1 MFHQSFQTISLLC
14 FAIGA
19 SADLYSLVATIP
31 WAPGTPSSTDQS
43 AIYNGTYYLSDRTN
57 KGVHVVSL
65 ANKTQI
71 GFISGFVTGLTNGTL
86 TPAISGPDGIVV
98 LANRNEMYVG
108 DGDGTIKVI
117 NLFTN
122 AIVAN
127 ISTGSK
133 KRADEFAYNPSTQTV
148 VVTNGNESPPHVN
161 IINATS
167 HTRIGNISFPGA
179 SGLEQPAFNPTDS
192 QFYVSVPETDGAPGG
207 AIQMMNVDK
216 ASLSIARTLP
226 VPGCAPAGIVF
237 GPLNQVFIGCSS
249 SQVATF
255 GYSASYIM
263 NVSTGA
269 IIANISGI
277 TGSDQVTYS
286 SKTGYYYASAYLN
299 TVNHVPTPVLAVI
312 TTNGTIVQKI
322 TTDNV
327 TAHAVS
333 VDPLTGTVVVP
344 IKAKGIMIY
353 ALGNAT
359 TTTSTAIATTSTK
372 STTSATGSSGAQING
387 IEYLFG
393 IVVIA
398 VSFAT
403 LL

>member
-43 AIYNGTYYLSDRTN
+43 AIYNSTYYLSDRTN
-57 KGVHVVSL
+57 KGIHVVSL

-117 NLFTN
+117 NLFTK

-148 VVTNGNESPPHVN
+148 VVTNGNESPPLVN

-167 HTRIGNISFPGA
+167 HTRIGNISFPSA

-216 ASLSIARTLP
+216 ASLSIAKTLP

-299 TVNHVPTPVLAVI
+299 T
-312 TTNGTIVQKI
+312 KI

-344 IKAKGIMIY
+344 VKAKGIMIY
-353 ALGNAT
+353 ALSNGT
-359 TTTSTAIATTSTK
+359 TTTSTATATTSTK

-387 IEYLFG
+387 IGHLFG
-393 IVVIA
+393 MVVVA
-398 VSFAT
+398 VSFAV